1 MIVLKGPAL
10 ARAVYPQDGLRPYRD
25 IDVLVHGGDVDA
37 VVELLEVR
45 GYRDRY
51 PDASG
56 RLHAEHG
63 GPQRVYEDHTNGLR
77 VEVHSDHLQL
87 GLEPVEM
94 AEIWSRSQ
102 RADFGGVEARVLEPH
117 DLFVHLCL
125 HLHRHSFSRMI
136 WFKDLDLLV
145 RQGRLDWACVRE
157 RATAQG
163 CIDSVSLSLELL
175 EAVLGTPLPPE
186 ARALAASRARWTRWL
201 QRLFWPTRRS
211 VELELQRRWRLRRLV
226 QFAPETGVIRGGLP
240 SLLFT
245 GRRRAKLRVLAAA
258 LPGRRRR

>member
-1 MIVLKGPAL
+1 MCTGATWTRSWSCSRSAAIG
-10 ARAVYPQDGLRPYRD
+10 
-25 IDVLVHGGDVDA
+25 
-37 VVELLEVR
+37 
-45 GYRDRY
+45 DRY

-211 VELELQRRWRLRRLV
+211 VELELQRRWR
-226 QFAPETGVIRGGLP
+226 FAAPGAVRARDRGHP
-240 SLLFT
+240 W
-245 GRRRAKLRVLAAA
+245 RAALAAVHGPA
-258 LPGRRRR
+258 AREAARAGRGAAGPAPTLEPRR